1 MPRPPSLSVELLRTL
16 VALVRNGGD
25 ATVTARELR
34 INQPSMSKRL
44 RVFQHPGG
52 MLPRPWVERHGHTW
66 KLTADGERS
75 FPAVQ
80 EIIRRYRQLLSDPA
94 AAPAGPLV
102 ALGCGQ
108 TAVGGH
114 VRAALAGFRKDHP
127 GVRVRIRTLRS
138 RQRIEELVAGGLDL
152 AEVSQDEPTIR
163 QIARRPVVV
172 WPLTSEPLVLVA
184 GTKSPWGAAL
194 AKLPE
199 DSAVKPKPL
208 AKLAAPMLVPEA
220 GAAPRRGFDRTMARA
235 GVLDGLNIELETGG
249 WGVLVAY
256 ARDGHGIAV
265 VSKVALESE
274 KPGLVIRELDP
285 ASFPP
290 AETRLVARRKVASR
304 EDPDLSAEGEAFRL
318 ALLAAVASG

>member
-25 ATVTARELR
+25 ATVTAHELR

-52 MLPRPWVERHGHTW
+52 MLPRAWVERHGHTW
-66 KLTADGERS
+66 KLTTDGERA

-94 AAPAGPLV
+94 SAPAGPLV

-108 TAVGGH
+108 TAVAGR
-114 VRAALAGFRKDHP
+114 VKTALGQFRKEHP

-152 AEVSQDEPTIR
+152 AEVSQDEPTTR
-163 QIARRPVVV
+163 QIARRPVVI
-172 WPLTSEPLVLVA
+172 WPLVTEPLVVVA
-184 GTKSPWGAAL
+184 STKSPWGAAL
-194 AKLPE
+194 AKLP
-199 DSAVKPKPL
+199 DDTPVKPKPL
-208 AKLAAPMLVPEA
+208 AKLAAPMLVPEP
-220 GAAPRRGFDRTMARA
+220 GAAPRRGFDRAMARA

-249 WGVLVAY
+249 WSVLVGY

-265 VSKVALESE
+265 VSKAAVAEA
-274 KPGLVIRELDP
+274 KPGLVVRELDP
-285 ASFPP
+285 SAFPP
-290 AETRLVARRKVASR
+290 SETRLVARRKVGSKEEA
-304 EDPDLSAEGEAFRL
+304 DLSPDGEAFRL
-318 ALLAAVASG
+318 ALIAAAGAG